1 MGELTT
7 MPKYEA
13 YKDSGV
19 EWLGIVP
26 EHWDISPLCS
36 KATLKSITNRNDEE
50 LLSVYLDKGVIRFQD
65 VESKRTNVTSLD
77 LSKYQL
83 VEIGDFV
90 LNNQQ
95 AWRGSVGVSDYQ
107 GIVSPAYLIL
117 KLTEEINPRFGNYF
131 FRDRNMVS
139 QYLICSKGVGTI
151 QRNLYWPQLKRVP
164 IALPSFSEQ
173 TAIANFLDKKTA
185 QIDEAIAIKEKQ
197 IELLKERKQI
207 IIQQAVTQGISYEGK
222 PDAPM
227 KDSGVD
233 WIGEIPEHWDI
244 SKVRYLGTT
253 QNGISAGAEYFGSG
267 FPFVSYGDVYKNR
280 ELPSKVSG
288 LAKSSTN
295 DRKQY
300 SILENDILFTR
311 TSETAEEI
319 GFASICM
326 KTIKDSTF
334 AGFLIR
340 FRPTKR
346 LFKGFSKYYF
356 NAAMMREYFVKE
368 MNLVI
373 RASLSQELLKNL
385 PVLLPSLDEQEL
397 IFNYLENETSKIEDA
412 IDIQIQQIEKLK
424 EYKTTLIN
432 SAVTGKIKVPEV
444 DSVIN

>member
-1 MGELTT
+1 MMNELTT

-13 YKDSGV
+13 YKDSGIG
-19 EWLGIVP
+19 WIGQLP
-26 EHWDISPLCS
+26 TNW
-36 KATLKSITNRNDEE
+36 KAIKMKFLFKDTSIKNKAKEI
-50 LLSVYLDKGVIRFQD
+50 LLSVTQNQGVVPRD
-65 VESKRTNVTSLD
+65 WVANRMVMPSGSLESFKFIE
-77 LSKYQL
+77 K
-83 VEIGDFV
+83 GDFAIS
-90 LNNQQ
+90 L
-95 AWRGSVGVSDYQ
+95 RSFEGGLEYCHHD
-107 GIVSPAYLIL
+107 GIISPAYTVLKTKRTDLIESFYKYL
-117 KLTEEINPRFGNYF
+117 FK
-131 FRDRNMVS
+131 S
-139 QYLICSKGVGTI
+139 QAFISELQTSVVGI
-151 QRNLYWPQLKRVP
+151 REGKNISYDELQYSLLP
-164 IALPSFSEQ
+164 IPSEKEQ
-173 TAIANFLDKKTA
+173 TAIANFLDIKTA
-185 QIDEAIAIKEKQ
+185 QIDEAIAIKGKQ
-197 IELLKERKQI
+197 IDLLKERKQI
-207 IIQQAVTQGISYEGK
+207 IIQQAVTQGLN
-222 PDAPM
+222 PDTPM

-233 WIGEIPEHWDI
+233 WIGEIPEHWEI
-244 SKVRYLGTT
+244 SKVRYLGIT

-326 KTIKDSTF
+326 KTIEDSTF

-340 FRPTKR
+340 FRPAKR

-397 IFNYLENETSKIEDA
+397 IFNYLENETRKIEDA
-412 IDIQIQQIEKLK
+412 IDIQVQQIEKLK

-432 SAVTGKIKVPEV
+432 SAVTGKIKVPKLMA
-444 DSVIN
+444 DR